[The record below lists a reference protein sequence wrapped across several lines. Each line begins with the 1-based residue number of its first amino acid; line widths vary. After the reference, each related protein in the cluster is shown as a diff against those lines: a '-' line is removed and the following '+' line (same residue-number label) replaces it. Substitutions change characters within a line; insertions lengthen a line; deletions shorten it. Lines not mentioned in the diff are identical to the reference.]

1 MTAFGYP
8 VFIANSFPLITAK
21 KLPHYLVPS
30 NIKLLKQKNK
40 KILLLLFIFS
50 FLTESMLA
58 YFASLFVWYILLLS
72 I

>member
-8 VFIANSFPLITAK
+8 VFIANSCPLITAK

-40 KILLLLFIFS
+40 KILILLFIFS
-50 FLTESMLA
+50 FLTE
-58 YFASLFVWYILLLS
+58 
-72 I
+72 

>member
-40 KILLLLFIFS
+40 KILILLFIFS
-50 FLTESMLA
+50 FLTE
-58 YFASLFVWYILLLS
+58 
-72 I
+72 